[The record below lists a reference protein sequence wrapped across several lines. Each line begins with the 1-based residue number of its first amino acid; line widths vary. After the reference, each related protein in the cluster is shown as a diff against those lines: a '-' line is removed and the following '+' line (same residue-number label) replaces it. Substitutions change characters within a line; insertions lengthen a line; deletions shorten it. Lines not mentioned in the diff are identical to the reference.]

1 MGESMSPQ
9 PSDAI
14 TQPRQDPACVATAAW
29 HSLFWLVFANSI
41 GVLIAV
47 LLLFP
52 SLNHWLGEW
61 TYGRW
66 IIVHMNLELYGWSS
80 LPMAGFLF
88 KVYGA
93 NRGSAAQWCRPVLW
107 VWSAALV
114 AGTFSWLS
122 GNSSGKLFL
131 DWSGTAR
138 VFFPLAM
145 IALWLLLSF
154 SLAKQWRHPSNRSL
168 LARSAKLLGLA
179 LLLAVP
185 AAIYIAS
192 SPNLYPPVNPDTGGP
207 TGASQLESSLIVVAI
222 LLMLPFGLTK
232 RKPTRSLKV
241 KTAWVI
247 FAAESLLCIA
257 LGRNDVSHRL
267 PAQFLSLAS
276 LLLWIPLTPIYY
288 TAFQWDPATRR
299 WRNAFLAWW
308 SVLLLTGWALFLP
321 GVLDHFKFTDGLV
334 GHSLL
339 AMAGFVSAL
348 LIFVMV
354 QLLGDGAWIFNRT
367 WSFYLW
373 NISVFAYVILM
384 FAAGWREGFDPS
396 FSVAP
401 GVARNIIYVLRLIV
415 GLMMFAA
422 SLEWL
427 IAGSELLRES
437 KPAPASLPVPLEKTA

>member
-1 MGESMSPQ
+1 MSEYPH
-9 PSDAI
+9 DAMI
-14 TQPRQDPACVATAAW
+14 PAGNAPRVIASAAW
-29 HSLFWLVFANSI
+29 HSLFWLVFANAI
-41 GVLIAV
+41 GVLISM

-52 SLNHWLGEW
+52 ALNRLLGEW

-66 IIVHMNLELYGWSS
+66 IMVHLNLELYGWMS

-93 NRGSAAQWCRPVLW
+93 DRGPAAQWCRPVLW
-107 VWSAALV
+107 VWSAGLG
-114 AGTFSWLS
+114 AGTLSWLS
-122 GNSSGKLFL
+122 GHSSGKLFL
-131 DWSGTAR
+131 DWTGTAR

-145 IALWLLLSF
+145 IVLWLLLSY
-154 SLAKQWRHPSNRSL
+154 SLFKQWNHPHNRPL
-168 LARSAKLLGLA
+168 LTRSAKLIG
-179 LLLAVP
+179 LLLLVAVP

-207 TGASQLESSLIVVAI
+207 TGASQLESSLVIVAI
-222 LLMLPFGLTK
+222 LLMLPFGLTG
-232 RKPTRSLKV
+232 RKPGRLRRV
-241 KTAWVI
+241 TAAWII
-247 FAAESLLCIA
+247 FAAESLLCAA
-257 LGRNDVSHRL
+257 LGRSDASHHL

-308 SVLLLTGWALFLP
+308 SVLLLTGWAFFLP

-354 QLLGDGAWIFNRT
+354 QLLGQGAWIFNRT

-373 NISVFAYVILM
+373 NASVLAYVILM

-396 FSVAP
+396 FSIAP
-401 GVARNIIYVLRLIV
+401 GMARNVIYVLRLLV
-415 GLMMFAA
+415 GLMMFVA

-427 IAGSELLRES
+427 IAANALLRES
-437 KPAPASLPVPLEKTA
+437 KPAPTTLPVPLEKTA